1 VWPLDGSC
9 CYILRACDRVYLWK
23 GGRATLDARTYGQ
36 DFSSKL
42 ADESGVDVTVL
53 AEHVEDILFAAHF
66 KEVNWVVYAEPPTSR
81 VARGVERRLET
92 NVKKM
97 HSVTVRSWL
106 HTGDAVRKHNPVLSE
121 LQQGELIGIRAWSID
136 SFNLIPVTQ
145 DEVGQFASDKSY
157 LVQCTYRAEGLDR
170 HMIYFWQGWAC
181 SKVESLVWQYDVQA
195 LMTTRL
201 EKLTGCKPIQVGNSS
216 TWTRG
221 AMPCILRARHLFLT
235 SIFSLLSI
243 SLSSLSLSSPLS
255 LSFSLPPS
263 LSPSPSLPLS
273 LSLSLS
279 LPDSLLASGSAQTRL
294 YRQQP
299 QERPRNSQP
308 GADIMYFA
316 GAGDH

>member
-1 VWPLDGSC
+1 MWPLDSSC

-53 AEHVEDILFAAHF
+53 AECAEDVLFASHF

-81 VARGVERRLET
+81 VARGVERKLET

-136 SFNLIPVTQ
+136 SFSLIPVTQ

-157 LVQCTYRAEGLDR
+157 LLQCTYRAEGLDR

-195 LMTTRL
+195 LMTTR
-201 EKLTGCKPIQVGNSS
+201 
-216 TWTRG
+216 
-221 AMPCILRARHLFLT
+221 
-235 SIFSLLSI
+235 
-243 SLSSLSLSSPLS
+243 
-255 LSFSLPPS
+255 
-263 LSPSPSLPLS
+263 
-273 LSLSLS
+273 
-279 LPDSLLASGSAQTRL
+279 
-294 YRQQP
+294 
-299 QERPRNSQP
+299 
-308 GADIMYFA
+308 
-316 GAGDH
+316 